1 VTPNSGLFHPAS
13 SDPIPSHPI
22 PSPSPSSCHRG
33 FRAYPASRPLSSAHS
48 LTQRPSSPVTMLGVP
63 AGGSNRRKKGVMY
76 SMGNVCVLSSLLTPH
91 LPALPALPIRSVIF
105 CACKYRVFF
114 SGWGWR
120 SDSARAECS
129 VVVGCS
135 ANQRLAGGGEGTR
148 TRLARTCTP
157 RAIDPTG
164 EKGRDNR
171 SGVVG
176 VVGVVGVAWLVVWS
190 GWSGWESGTANATAM
205 IQEPEAEVSA
215 CGGRATW
222 GLSALRST
230 VGRLESVG
238 PIGCRKTRRHSSES
252 PDGPRRHM
260 TCTFVAFLAPRRGVF
275 GCRPCMS

>member
-1 VTPNSGLFHPAS
+1 MYVC
-13 SDPIPSHPI
+13 
-22 PSPSPSSCHRG
+22 SPR
-33 FRAYPASRPLSSAHS
+33 
-48 LTQRPSSPVTMLGVP
+48 
-63 AGGSNRRKKGVMY
+63 
-76 SMGNVCVLSSLLTPH
+76 SSLLTC
-91 LPALPALPIRSVIF
+91 LLCLLCQFDLSYSALASTS
-105 CACKYRVFF
+105 F
-114 SGWGWR
+114 SFL
-120 SDSARAECS
+120 
-129 VVVGCS
+129 V
-135 ANQRLAGGGEGTR
+135 GGGGVPTRHVQHAASWLAAAQTSVWRAAVKGPGPAWPGHARHVPSTRPVKRDGT
-148 TRLARTCTP
+148 
-157 RAIDPTG
+157 TG
-164 EKGRDNR
+164 L
-171 SGVVG
+171 V
-176 VVGVVGVAWLVVWS
+176 WLVWLVWPGWS